1 MTRRQ
6 EWLFLCVILAVGIM
20 LQAATVLHLLPL
32 IE

>member
-6 EWLFLCVILAVGIM
+6 ERLFLCVIFAVGIM